1 MADDEWILSAAPT
14 ADARPPPAD
23 NRATPSAKLTTS
35 RPRSRRGASFP
46 QTGKM
51 TSCLVS
57 RTREVLRT
65 HSVRRRRLTR
75 YEVAPDP
82 TDGAVAAGQSAPP
95 PPEDMGVDAPPAA
108 PPRLL
113 RIKKKQKSDF
123 VPPAGTTAA
132 TDSDARASAPPG
144 TKKHAWQHVEHVHK
158 DLRSSTAS
166 ATGNAPKRRTAV
178 FRGKYDR
185 GVPWVFCGE
194 SGNDPGHRPWV
205 LSRVVASGG
214 PEGEARRRSPKA
226 KPEGEARRRSP
237 KAKPHQKADQSD

>member
-57 RTREVLRT
+57 RKREVLRT

-144 TKKHAWQHVEHVHK
+144 TKKHAWQHVEHVRT
-158 DLRSSTAS
+158 DLQGTFRIRSTEEQLDSVRFYRS
-166 ATGNAPKRRTAV
+166 ADPAATPAEGDTQ
-178 FRGKYDR
+178 RGPTQR
-185 GVPWVFCGE
+185 GSNLKFTV
-194 SGNDPGHRPWV
+194 R
-205 LSRVVASGG
+205 
-214 PEGEARRRSPKA
+214 
-226 KPEGEARRRSP
+226 
-237 KAKPHQKADQSD
+237 